1 MFLFPSVQNIC
12 FGCTESLLLKKAFLH
27 HILDGFNAYD
37 IFLQSQKLLFDHV
50 CRFFFHL
57 LVLLSCRR
65 SSKTDGAK
73 NIFFVKR
80 DNRPVSLSNL
90 HADSSASCIFYVSG
104 TSFQNFSFFIAAS
117 FAAAFFY
124 YIAPAPERQL
134 SGGYIFI
141 FFTRYSVLYIY
152 EIHFIEPTDISRFLT
167 LSSFHIPAQ
176 SKKERLR
183 DLLQSLLPE

>member
-1 MFLFPSVQNIC
+1 
-12 FGCTESLLLKKAFLH
+12 
-27 HILDGFNAYD
+27 
-37 IFLQSQKLLFDHV
+37 
-50 CRFFFHL
+50 
-57 LVLLSCRR
+57 
-65 SSKTDGAK
+65 SSKTDGAE